1 MSPRKKNRNRDNTP
15 PFKIGGIIMLLMVIT
30 LIISVIA
37 EIFVPT
43 YKTNPLFYGLIGA
56 IGGLFFKSL
65 DK

>member
-1 MSPRKKNRNRDNTP
+1 MVPKKRRRKSIRPANN
-15 PFKIGGIIMLLMVIT
+15 ISSIVMLLMVVM
-30 LIISVIA
+30 LFISVIA

-65 DK
+65 DN